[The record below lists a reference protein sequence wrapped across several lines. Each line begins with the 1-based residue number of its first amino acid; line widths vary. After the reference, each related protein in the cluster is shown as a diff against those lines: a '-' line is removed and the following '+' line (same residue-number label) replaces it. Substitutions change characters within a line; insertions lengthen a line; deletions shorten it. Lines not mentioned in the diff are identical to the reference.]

1 MRVFIGNLS
10 SPLGTEVARC
20 LRSCEVVGAVENLKQ
35 AQATKKRLIE
45 NRDPE
50 LGEGLEGADAFVE
63 SPVVAASDKHNVS
76 VLLKRC
82 HVAVYSILDDPDGTL
97 EALKAFADSSDDGP
111 KLFVAVSSVLTWAK
125 TPMPPKQDDWKGH
138 KEVDFKTRKPAR
150 KYAEYKAVETQVLS
164 AKRDG
169 LATMVVAAGMIY
181 GGAVSSLH
189 YLLREAWLNTDT
201 DLVVPSVSGLSG
213 ANKLPMICL
222 YDLAK
227 IVAAVATT
235 VSPPPAP
242 YMLALDK
249 AAPTLREVCAAI
261 STTLGNGNL
270 RDLSPPEAEEL
281 LLVERSMVHLQLNQ
295 VFDMEGSALEALDIE
310 WQFQS
315 GIVANMDAIVLDYI
329 KVMDLRPLRVV
340 VLGPPRVGKS
350 TLAAS
355 LAKTYYLP
363 HLSPASIALELLN
376 TAKLN
381 EPLLTLKEEVKK
393 YKLELFNL
401 PLALAT
407 DLLRWR
413 LSMPVCRNQGY
424 VLDGAPVSV
433 EQAKTLFPPPKPPVG
448 DDDEGKDG
456 EDEAKTDDDSPDDGA
471 PKVVK
476 PKKPSVYAPNHV
488 VVLGA
493 PKQLLQRRAQS
504 LAQDEAEKTGNTEV
518 EFAKRYDAFQKEKGP
533 DGGLLPFFEKEN
545 ALEVLELELK
555 TEDAFSNKK
564 ILLEPV
570 AKYLEAGGK
579 PFNYHP
585 TKEEVLQ
592 QQRDVDAQLAAEA
605 EAEQKRMSD
614 LLAQEM
620 SEKQSRA
627 LSEKTRLEI
636 IQKEEMDVLEAR
648 SKPLR
653 AYLMETVIPA
663 LTEGMLEVVKV
674 QPEDPIDYLADF
686 LFKKGQSLE
695 T

>member
-1 MRVFIGNLS
+1 M
-10 SPLGTEVARC
+10 
-20 LRSCEVVGAVENLKQ
+20 
-35 AQATKKRLIE
+35 
-45 NRDPE
+45 
-50 LGEGLEGADAFVE
+50 
-63 SPVVAASDKHNVS
+63 
-76 VLLKRC
+76 
-82 HVAVYSILDDPDGTL
+82 
-97 EALKAFADSSDDGP
+97 
-111 KLFVAVSSVLTWAK
+111 
-125 TPMPPKQDDWKGH
+125 
-138 KEVDFKTRKPAR
+138 
-150 KYAEYKAVETQVLS
+150 
-164 AKRDG
+164 
-169 LATMVVAAGMIY
+169 
-181 GGAVSSLH
+181 
-189 YLLREAWLNTDT
+189 
-201 DLVVPSVSGLSG
+201 
-213 ANKLPMICL
+213 
-222 YDLAK
+222 
-227 IVAAVATT
+227 
-235 VSPPPAP
+235 
-242 YMLALDK
+242 
-249 AAPTLREVCAAI
+249 
-261 STTLGNGNL
+261 
-270 RDLSPPEAEEL
+270 
-281 LLVERSMVHLQLNQ
+281 
-295 VFDMEGSALEALDIE
+295 
-310 WQFQS
+310 
-315 GIVANMDAIVLDYI
+315 LDYI

-424 VLDGAPVSV
+424 VLDGAPISV

-448 DDDEGKDG
+448 DEDEGKDG
-456 EDEAKTDDDSPDDGA
+456 EDEAKTEDDSPDDGA

-504 LAQDEAEKTGNTEV
+504 LAQDEAEKTGNTEA

-533 DGGLLPFFEKEN
+533 DGGLLMFFEKEN

-564 ILLEPV
+564 MLLEPV

-592 QQRDVDAQLAAEA
+592 QQRDVDAQLVRRRDRA
-605 EAEQKRMSD
+605 RD
-614 LLAQEM
+614 LILCRRRPRP
-620 SEKQSRA
+620 KP
-627 LSEKTRLEI
+627 
-636 IQKEEMDVLEAR
+636 
-648 SKPLR
+648 SKS
-653 AYLMETVIPA
+653 A
-663 LTEGMLEVVKV
+663 
-674 QPEDPIDYLADF
+674 
-686 LFKKGQSLE
+686 
-695 T
+695 